1 MTVDE
6 AIEKACAEVGILP
19 PRRVAFGKWLNTD
32 TLGGKKGKGDGR
44 LIVNE
49 HYVTA
54 WNWQTGE
61 KSTVALRD
69 GISAKEQRAIARDV
83 SRAKEKA
90 AQDAARA
97 ALQTGMLIAQAR
109 ITTHP
114 YLAAKG
120 FRDELVP
127 VIPAQ
132 SVRQIAG
139 TTNRRGEFIPAD
151 YLVAGLTAIIVPA
164 RRGGA
169 VSSLQLIWEDGTKKF
184 LFGGEI
190 SGASH
195 RISTGAYTWLCEG
208 FATGLSLR
216 AALRGLKI
224 QATVLCCFS
233 ASNILAVAR
242 QVKGRAFVAADND
255 KPLPQFG
262 GLGTGEHY
270 AKQTGLPFAM
280 PPVVKTDFNDMHQ
293 AESIFAVQRVLT
305 SVMAGRR
312 AA

>member
-6 AIEKACAEVGILP
+6 AIAQACAEVGIVP
-19 PRRVAFGKWLNTD
+19 PSRTSFGKWLNTD

-44 LIVNE
+44 VIINE

-69 GISAKEQRAIARDV
+69 GVSAKEQRAIARDV
-83 SRAKEKA
+83 SKAKAKA

-97 ALQTGMLIAQAR
+97 AQQAGMLIAQAR

-139 TTNRRGEFIPAD
+139 TANRRGEFIPAD
-151 YLVAGLTAIIVPA
+151 YLVAGSTAIVVPA
-164 RRGGA
+164 RRAGA
-169 VSSLQLIWEDGTKKF
+169 VTSLQLIWEDGTKKF

-233 ASNILAVAR
+233 ASNIVAVAR
-242 QVKGRAFVAADND
+242 QVKGRTFVAADND

-270 AKQTGLPFAM
+270 AKQTGLPFGM

>member
-6 AIEKACAEVGILP
+6 AIDQACADVGIMP
-19 PRRVAFGKWLNTD
+19 PRRTTFGKWLNTD
-32 TLGGKKGKGDGR
+32 TLAGKKGKGDGR
-44 LIVNE
+44 VIVNE

-69 GISAKEQRAIARDV
+69 GVSAKEQRAIARDV
-83 SRAKEKA
+83 AKAKEKA

-97 ALQTGMLIAQAR
+97 AQQANYLLAQAR
-109 ITTHP
+109 VTTHP
-114 YLAAKG
+114 YLIDKG

-127 VIPAQ
+127 VIGAQ
-132 SVRQIAG
+132 AVRGIG
-139 TTNRRGEFIPAD
+139 SS
-151 YLVAGLTAIIVPA
+151 YLVAGSTAIIVPA

-169 VSSLQLIWEDGTKKF
+169 VTSVQLIWEDGTKKF

-190 SGASH
+190 GGASH
-195 RISTGAYTWLCEG
+195 RIATGVYTWLCEG
-208 FATGLSLR
+208 FATGLSIR
-216 AALRGLKI
+216 AAMRGLKM

-242 QVKGRAFVAADND
+242 QINGRAFVAADHD

-262 GLGTGEHY
+262 GIGTGEHY
-270 AKQTGLPFAM
+270 ARQTGLPFAM
-280 PPVVKTDFNDMHQ
+280 PPVLQTDFNDMHQ

-305 SVMAGRR
+305 QVMAGRR

>member
-6 AIEKACAEVGILP
+6 AIEQACNEVGIHP
-19 PRRVAFGKWLNTD
+19 PRQRAYGKWLNAD
-32 TLGGKKGKGDGR
+32 TLAGKKGKGDGR
-44 LIVNE
+44 LMVNE

-54 WNWQTGE
+54 YNWQTGLTA
-61 KSTVALRD
+61 TVKLRD
-69 GISAKEQRAIARDV
+69 GVTAKEQREI
-83 SRAKEKA
+83 SRAVVKAKEKA
-90 AQDAARA
+90 AHDAARA
-97 ALQTGMLIAQAR
+97 ARQAGDLMAR
-109 ITTHP
+109 ARVTTHP

-127 VIPAQ
+127 IIGAQ
-132 SVRQIAG
+132 AVRDIGAS
-139 TTNRRGEFIPAD
+139 
-151 YLVAGLTAIIVPA
+151 YLVAGSTAIVVPA
-164 RRGGA
+164 RRGGTLTS
-169 VSSLQLIWEDGTKKF
+169 VQLIWEDGTKKF

-190 SGASH
+190 GGASH
-195 RISTGAYTWLCEG
+195 RIATGVYTWLCEG
-208 FATGLSLR
+208 FATGLSIR

-233 ASNILAVAR
+233 ASNILAVSR
-242 QVKGRAFVAADND
+242 QVSGKAFVAADND

-270 AKQTGLPFAM
+270 ARQTGMPFGM
-280 PPVVKTDFNDMHQ
+280 PPVVETDFNDMHQ

-305 SVMAGRR
+305 SVMARRR

>member
-1 MTVDE
+1 MTVDD
-6 AIEKACAEVGILP
+6 AIEQACADVGIQP
-19 PRRVAFGKWLNTD
+19 PRKAAFGKWLSTD
-32 TLGGKKGKGDGR
+32 TLAGKKGKGDGR

-69 GISAKEQRAIARDV
+69 GLSIKEQRAIAHDV
-83 SRAKEKA
+83 AKAKEKA
-90 AQDAARA
+90 EQDAARA
-97 ALQTGMLIAQAR
+97 ARQASALIAQSR
-109 ITTHP
+109 TTTHP

-120 FRDELVP
+120 FRDELVA
-127 VIPAQ
+127 VIGAQ
-132 SVRQIAG
+132 AVRDIGAS
-139 TTNRRGEFIPAD
+139 
-151 YLVAGLTAIIVPA
+151 YLVAGSNAIIVPA
-164 RRGGA
+164 RRDGA
-169 VSSLQLIWEDGTKKF
+169 VTSVQLIWEDGTKKF

-190 SGASH
+190 GGASH
-195 RISTGAYTWLCEG
+195 RIATGVYTWLCEG
-208 FATGLSLR
+208 FATGLTVR

-233 ASNILAVAR
+233 ASNIHAVAR
-242 QVKGRAFVAADND
+242 QVNGRAFVAADHD

-262 GLGTGEHY
+262 GVGTGEHY

-280 PPVVKTDFNDMHQ
+280 PPVIQTDFNDMHQ
-293 AESIFAVQRVLT
+293 AESIFAVQRILT